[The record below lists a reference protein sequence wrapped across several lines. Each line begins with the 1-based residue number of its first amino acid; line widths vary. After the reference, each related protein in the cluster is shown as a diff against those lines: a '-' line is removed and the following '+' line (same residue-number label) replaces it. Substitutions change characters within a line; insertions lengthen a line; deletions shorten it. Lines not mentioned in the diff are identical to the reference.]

1 MAGGKENARQK
12 MINLMY
18 LVFIAMLALNM
29 SKEVLMTFGEIDRE
43 VTKST
48 KSLKESNKAAVQVIK
63 NSAKNDSLQWYTAY
77 QPISKIAEAANE
89 LTDFIN
95 KTENEFV
102 NPYEVNKVTYQSFK
116 RPILEKENDFKRTIN
131 GSIPEMVGDYE
142 VMDNSAAYDEML
154 FNGAYVNEENPGY
167 TDAGKEFVRLV
178 NNFRNVA
185 VNEITNSDI
194 SLDSTKNKIWNDSKS
209 GLIRQIEQSFNTDV
223 VKVGKADDK
232 IKSWLHFNFEGF
244 PEIASITKLTLMEED
259 VENVIQGMISSVNE
273 IILGENLTSLRAI
286 PMNVNVF
293 YENSKLE
300 GTVALG
306 KYDETFVASKV
317 KIKNGNAPMK
327 EYRAIDVMENGEVV
341 LEKLNLNVGSAGA
354 KKLTGEIIFVR
365 TENGED
371 VEKSIPIDHE
381 YFVNPPLAIVNNP
394 DMNVVYQD
402 IENKLNISMPGVA
415 NENILIVSPAT
426 IRKSNKP
433 GEYVMEKERG
443 TNGKV
448 RIIIKDK
455 VSGIV
460 SPAVVFDVV
469 KLPTPIADFSED
481 GNTLA
486 KQAIASGTMVG
497 TFNNPRLDASLKLN
511 VAEFKV
517 KVGARNMGVVR
528 GTRGAFNQRVK
539 NEIMRAG
546 RGTDIKIFD
555 IRYNSSKIDN
565 GARFLTAD
573 NQVVLTV
580 R

>member
-29 SKEVLMTFGEIDRE
+29 SKEVLMTFGEIERE
-43 VTKST
+43 VSKSS
-48 KSLKESNKAAVQVIK
+48 KSLQASNKVALSVMQS
-63 NSAKNDSLQWYTAY
+63 SAKNDSIVWYAPYETVNR
-77 QPISKIAEAANE
+77 IAVATDE
-89 LTDFIN
+89 LVEFIN
-95 KTENEFV
+95 KKGNDLISASDD
-102 NPYEVNKVTYQSFK
+102 NPDQIFK
-116 RPILEKENDFKRTIN
+116 RPVKIKENDYGRTIN
-131 GSIPEMVGDYE
+131 GSIPETLGDYE
-142 VMDNSAAYDEML
+142 RMDNSQAYDEVL
-154 FNGAYVNEENPGY
+154 FMNGTEDGY
-167 TDAGKEFVRLV
+167 TDAGREFVRLV
-178 NNFRNVA
+178 NNFRDVA
-185 VNEITNSDI
+185 TDAINNSNIGSNDTI
-194 SLDSTKNKIWNDSKS
+194 IKKRWDESTSSLRNLVES
-209 GLIRQIEQSFNTDV
+209 SFNTDP
-223 VKVGKADDK
+223 VKVGKGEDK
-232 IKSWLHFNFEGF
+232 VKSWLHFNFEGF
-244 PEIASITKLTLMEED
+244 PEIASTTKITLLEED
-259 VENVIQGMISSVNE
+259 ALNVVKTLVSTVNE
-273 IILGENLTSLRAI
+273 IILGENLSSLRAI
-286 PMNVNVF
+286 VSNVNVF

-300 GTVALG
+300 GSVALG

-317 KIKNGNAPMK
+317 KIKNGNGPMK

-341 LEKLNLNVGSAGA
+341 LEKLNLNVGGPGA
-354 KKLTGEIIFVR
+354 KKLTGEIVFVR
-365 TENGED
+365 TEKGED
-371 VEKSIPIDHE
+371 VEKTIPIDHE

-402 IENKLNISMPGVA
+402 IENKLNITMPGVA
-415 NENILIVSPAT
+415 NENIQIMSPST
-426 IRKSNKP
+426 IRQSTRA
-433 GEYVMEKERG
+433 GEYIMEKERG

-486 KQAIASGTMVG
+486 KQAISSGTLVG
-497 TFNNPRLDASLKLN
+497 SFNNPRLDASLKLN

-517 KVGARNMGVVR
+517 KVGARNLGVVR

-539 NEIMRAG
+539 SEIMRAG

-555 IRYNSSKIDN
+555 IRYNSAKIDN

>member
-29 SKEVLMTFGEIDRE
+29 SKEVLMTFGEIERE
-43 VTKST
+43 VSKSS
-48 KSLKESNKAAVQVIK
+48 KSLQASNKVALSVMQS
-63 NSAKNDSLQWYTAY
+63 SAKNDSIVWYAPYETVNR
-77 QPISKIAEAANE
+77 IAVATDE
-89 LTDFIN
+89 LVEFIN
-95 KTENEFV
+95 KKGNDLITASDEN
-102 NPYEVNKVTYQSFK
+102 PDQIFK
-116 RPILEKENDFKRTIN
+116 RPVKIKENDYGRTIN
-131 GSIPEMVGDYE
+131 GSIPETLGDYE
-142 VMDNSAAYDEML
+142 RMDNSQAYDEVL
-154 FNGAYVNEENPGY
+154 FMNGTEDGY
-167 TDAGKEFVRLV
+167 TDAGREFVRLV
-178 NNFRNVA
+178 NNFRDVA
-185 VNEITNSDI
+185 TDAINNSNIGSNDTI
-194 SLDSTKNKIWNDSKS
+194 IKKRWDESTSSLRNLVES
-209 GLIRQIEQSFNTDV
+209 SFNTDP
-223 VKVGKADDK
+223 VKVGKGEDK
-232 IKSWLHFNFEGF
+232 VKSWLHFNFEGF
-244 PEIASITKLTLMEED
+244 PEIASTTKITLLEED
-259 VENVIQGMISSVNE
+259 ALNVVKTLVSTVNE
-273 IILGENLTSLRAI
+273 IILGENLSSLRAI
-286 PMNVNVF
+286 VSNVNVF

-300 GTVALG
+300 GSVALG

-317 KIKNGNAPMK
+317 KIKNGNGPMK

-341 LEKLNLNVGSAGA
+341 LEKLNLNVGGPGA
-354 KKLTGEIIFVR
+354 KKLTGEIVFVR
-365 TENGED
+365 TEKGED
-371 VEKSIPIDHE
+371 VERTIPIDHE

-402 IENKLNISMPGVA
+402 IENKLNITMPGVA
-415 NENILIVSPAT
+415 NENIQIMSPST
-426 IRKSNKP
+426 IRQSTRA
-433 GEYVMEKERG
+433 GEYIMEKERG

-486 KQAIASGTMVG
+486 KQAISSGTLVG
-497 TFNNPRLDASLKLN
+497 SFNNPRLDASLKLN

-517 KVGARNMGVVR
+517 KVGARNLGVVR

-539 NEIMRAG
+539 SEIMRAG

-555 IRYNSSKIDN
+555 IRYNSAKIDN

>member
-29 SKEVLMTFGEIDRE
+29 SKEVLMTFGEIERE
-43 VTKST
+43 VSKSS
-48 KSLKESNKAAVQVIK
+48 KSLQASNKVALSVMQS
-63 NSAKNDSLQWYTAY
+63 SAKNDSIVWYAPYETVNR
-77 QPISKIAEAANE
+77 IAVATDE
-89 LTDFIN
+89 LVEFIN
-95 KTENEFV
+95 KKGNDLITASDD
-102 NPYEVNKVTYQSFK
+102 NPDQIFK
-116 RPILEKENDFKRTIN
+116 RPVKIKENDYGRTIN
-131 GSIPEMVGDYE
+131 GSIPETLGDYE
-142 VMDNSAAYDEML
+142 RMDNSQAYDEVL
-154 FNGAYVNEENPGY
+154 FMNGTEDGY
-167 TDAGKEFVRLV
+167 TDAGREFVRLV
-178 NNFRNVA
+178 NNFRDVA
-185 VNEITNSDI
+185 TDAINNSNIGSNDTI
-194 SLDSTKNKIWNDSKS
+194 IKKRWDETTSSLRNLVES
-209 GLIRQIEQSFNTDV
+209 SFNTDP
-223 VKVGKADDK
+223 VKVGKGEDK
-232 IKSWLHFNFEGF
+232 VKSWLHFNFEGF
-244 PEIASITKLTLMEED
+244 PEIASTTKITLLEED
-259 VENVIQGMISSVNE
+259 ALNVVKTLVSTVNE
-273 IILGENLTSLRAI
+273 IILGENLSSLRAI
-286 PMNVNVF
+286 VSNVNVF

-300 GTVALG
+300 GSVALG

-317 KIKNGNAPMK
+317 KIKNGNGPMK

-341 LEKLNLNVGSAGA
+341 LEKLNLNVGGPGA
-354 KKLTGEIIFVR
+354 KKLTGEIVFVR
-365 TENGED
+365 TEKGED
-371 VEKSIPIDHE
+371 VEKTIPIDHE

-402 IENKLNISMPGVA
+402 IENKLNITMPGVA
-415 NENILIVSPAT
+415 NENIQIMSPST
-426 IRKSNKP
+426 IRQSTRA
-433 GEYVMEKERG
+433 GEYIMEKERG

-486 KQAIASGTMVG
+486 KQAISSGTLVG
-497 TFNNPRLDASLKLN
+497 SFNNPRLDASLKLN

-517 KVGARNMGVVR
+517 KVGARNLGVVR

-539 NEIMRAG
+539 SEIMRAG

-555 IRYNSSKIDN
+555 IRYNSAKIDN

>member
-116 RPILEKENDFKRTIN
+116 RPILKKENDFNRTIN

-317 KIKNGNAPMK
+317 KIKNGNSPMR

-354 KKLTGEIIFVR
+354 KQLTGEIIFVR
-365 TENGED
+365 TENGVD

-381 YFVNPPLAIVNNP
+381 YFVNPPLANVSNK
-394 DMNVVYQD
+394 DMNIVYED
-402 IENKLNISMPGVA
+402 IENILNITMPGVS
-415 NENILIVSPAT
+415 NDNIQIVSPPT
-426 IRKSNKP
+426 IKP
-433 GEYVMEKERG
+433 GKNGEFVM
-443 TNGKV
+443 TNQKKGRTGKV
-448 RIIIKDK
+448 SIVVKDK
-455 VSGIV
+455 LTNFT
-460 SPAVVFDVV
+460 SPPVVFDVV
-469 KLPTPIADFSED
+469 AVPDPFASFSQKGD
-481 GNTLA
+481 KFSANQILTG
-486 KQAIASGTMVG
+486 KIGG
-497 TFNNPRLDASLKLN
+497 TFNNERLDNSLQLR
-511 VAEFKV
+511 VSEFKV
-517 KVGARNMGVVR
+517 RIGLRNLGVVR
-528 GTRGAFNQRVK
+528 NTNGAFNDRLK
-539 NEIMRAG
+539 SEIKKAR
-546 RGTDIKIFD
+546 RGTQITISDIVFS
-555 IRYNSSKIDN
+555 SSKIDK
-565 GARFLTAD
+565 GRKSLFSQ

>member
-29 SKEVLMTFGEIDRE
+29 SKEVLMTFGEIERE
-43 VTKST
+43 VSKSS
-48 KSLKESNKAAVQVIK
+48 KSLQASNKVALSVMQS
-63 NSAKNDSLQWYTAY
+63 SAKNDSIVWYAPYETVNR
-77 QPISKIAEAANE
+77 IAVATDE
-89 LTDFIN
+89 LVEFIN
-95 KTENEFV
+95 KKGNDLITASED
-102 NPYEVNKVTYQSFK
+102 NPDQIFK
-116 RPILEKENDFKRTIN
+116 RPVKIKENDYGRTIN
-131 GSIPEMVGDYE
+131 GSIPETLGDYE
-142 VMDNSAAYDEML
+142 RMDNSQAYDEVL
-154 FNGAYVNEENPGY
+154 FMNGTEDGY
-167 TDAGKEFVRLV
+167 TDAGREFVRLV
-178 NNFRNVA
+178 NNFRDVA
-185 VNEITNSDI
+185 TDAINNSNIGSNDTI
-194 SLDSTKNKIWNDSKS
+194 IKKRWDETTSSLRNLVES
-209 GLIRQIEQSFNTDV
+209 SFNTDP
-223 VKVGKADDK
+223 VKVGKGEDK
-232 IKSWLHFNFEGF
+232 VKSWLHFNFEGF
-244 PEIASITKLTLMEED
+244 PEIASTTKITLLEED
-259 VENVIQGMISSVNE
+259 ALNVVKTLVSTVNE
-273 IILGENLTSLRAI
+273 IILGENLSSLRAI
-286 PMNVNVF
+286 VSNVNVF

-300 GTVALG
+300 GSVALG

-317 KIKNGNAPMK
+317 KIKNGNGPMK

-341 LEKLNLNVGSAGA
+341 LEKLNLNVGGPGA
-354 KKLTGEIIFVR
+354 KKLTGEIVFVR
-365 TENGED
+365 TEKGED
-371 VEKSIPIDHE
+371 VEKTIPIDHE

-402 IENKLNISMPGVA
+402 IENKLNITMPGVA
-415 NENILIVSPAT
+415 NENIQIMSPST
-426 IRKSNKP
+426 IRQSTRA
-433 GEYVMEKERG
+433 GEYIMEKERG

-486 KQAIASGTMVG
+486 KQAISSGTLVG
-497 TFNNPRLDASLKLN
+497 SFNNPRLDASLKLN

-517 KVGARNMGVVR
+517 KVGARNLGVVR

-539 NEIMRAG
+539 SEIMRAG

-555 IRYNSSKIDN
+555 IRYNSAKIDN

>member
-29 SKEVLMTFGEIDRE
+29 SKEVLMTFGEIERE
-43 VTKST
+43 VSKSS
-48 KSLKESNKAAVQVIK
+48 KSLQASNKVALSVMQS
-63 NSAKNDSLQWYTAY
+63 SAKNDSIVWYAPYETVNM
-77 QPISKIAEAANE
+77 IAVATDE
-89 LTDFIN
+89 LVEFIN
-95 KTENEFV
+95 KKGNDLITASDD
-102 NPYEVNKVTYQSFK
+102 NPDQIFK
-116 RPILEKENDFKRTIN
+116 RPVKIKENDYGRTIN
-131 GSIPEMVGDYE
+131 GSIPETLGDYE
-142 VMDNSAAYDEML
+142 RMDNSQAYDEVL
-154 FNGAYVNEENPGY
+154 FMNGTEDGY
-167 TDAGKEFVRLV
+167 TDAGREFVRLV
-178 NNFRNVA
+178 NNFRDVA
-185 VNEITNSDI
+185 TDAINNSNIGSNDTI
-194 SLDSTKNKIWNDSKS
+194 IKKRWDESTSSLRNLVES
-209 GLIRQIEQSFNTDV
+209 SFNTDP
-223 VKVGKADDK
+223 VKVGKGEDK
-232 IKSWLHFNFEGF
+232 VKSWLHFNFEGF
-244 PEIASITKLTLMEED
+244 PEIASTTKITLLEED
-259 VENVIQGMISSVNE
+259 ALNVVKTLVSTVNE
-273 IILGENLTSLRAI
+273 IILGENLSSLRAI
-286 PMNVNVF
+286 VSNVNVF

-300 GTVALG
+300 GSVALG

-317 KIKNGNAPMK
+317 KIKNGNGPMK

-341 LEKLNLNVGSAGA
+341 LEKLNLNVGGPGA
-354 KKLTGEIIFVR
+354 KKLTGEIVFVR
-365 TENGED
+365 TEKGED
-371 VEKSIPIDHE
+371 VEKTIPIDHE

-402 IENKLNISMPGVA
+402 IENKLNITMPGVA
-415 NENILIVSPAT
+415 NENIQIMSPST
-426 IRKSNKP
+426 IRQSTRA
-433 GEYVMEKERG
+433 GEYIMEKERG

-486 KQAIASGTMVG
+486 KQAISSGTLVG
-497 TFNNPRLDASLKLN
+497 SFNNPRLDASLKLN

-517 KVGARNMGVVR
+517 KVGARNLGVVR

-539 NEIMRAG
+539 SEIMRAG

-555 IRYNSSKIDN
+555 IRYNSAKIDN

>member
-29 SKEVLMTFGEIDRE
+29 SKEVLMTFGEIERE
-43 VTKST
+43 VSKSS
-48 KSLKESNKAAVQVIK
+48 KSLQASNKVALSVMQS
-63 NSAKNDSLQWYTAY
+63 SAKNDSIVWYAPYETVNR
-77 QPISKIAEAANE
+77 IAVATDE
-89 LTDFIN
+89 LVEFIN
-95 KTENEFV
+95 KKGNDLITASDD
-102 NPYEVNKVTYQSFK
+102 NPDQIFK
-116 RPILEKENDFKRTIN
+116 RPIKIKENDYGRTIN
-131 GSIPEMVGDYE
+131 GSIPETLGDYE
-142 VMDNSAAYDEML
+142 RMDNSQAYDEVL
-154 FNGAYVNEENPGY
+154 FMNGTEDGY
-167 TDAGKEFVRLV
+167 TDAGREFVRLV
-178 NNFRNVA
+178 NNFRDVA
-185 VNEITNSDI
+185 TDAINNSNIGSNDTI
-194 SLDSTKNKIWNDSKS
+194 IKKRWDESTSSLKNLVES
-209 GLIRQIEQSFNTDV
+209 SFNTDP
-223 VKVGKADDK
+223 VKVGKGEDK
-232 IKSWLHFNFEGF
+232 VKSWLHFNFEGF
-244 PEIASITKLTLMEED
+244 PEIASTTKITLLEED
-259 VENVIQGMISSVNE
+259 ALNVVKTLVSTVNE
-273 IILGENLTSLRAI
+273 IILGENLSSLRAI
-286 PMNVNVF
+286 VSNVNVF

-300 GTVALG
+300 GSVALG

-317 KIKNGNAPMK
+317 KIKNGNGPMK

-341 LEKLNLNVGSAGA
+341 LEKLNLNVGGPGA
-354 KKLTGEIIFVR
+354 KKLTGEIVFVR
-365 TENGED
+365 TEKGED
-371 VEKSIPIDHE
+371 VEKTIPIDHE

-402 IENKLNISMPGVA
+402 IENKLNITMPGVA
-415 NENILIVSPAT
+415 NENIQIISPST
-426 IRKSNKP
+426 IRQSTRA
-433 GEYVMEKERG
+433 GEYIMEKERG

-486 KQAIASGTMVG
+486 KQAISSGTLVG
-497 TFNNPRLDASLKLN
+497 SFNNPRLDASLKLN

-517 KVGARNMGVVR
+517 KVGARNLGVVR

-539 NEIMRAG
+539 SEIMRAG

-555 IRYNSSKIDN
+555 IRYNSAKIDN

>member
-29 SKEVLMTFGEIDRE
+29 SKEVLMTFGEIERE
-43 VTKST
+43 VSKSS
-48 KSLKESNKAAVQVIK
+48 KSLQASNKVALSVMQS
-63 NSAKNDSLQWYTAY
+63 SAKNDSIVWYAPYETVNR
-77 QPISKIAEAANE
+77 IAVATDE
-89 LTDFIN
+89 LVEFIN
-95 KTENEFV
+95 KKGNDLITASDD
-102 NPYEVNKVTYQSFK
+102 NPDQIFK
-116 RPILEKENDFKRTIN
+116 RPVKIKENDYGRTIN
-131 GSIPEMVGDYE
+131 GSIPETLGDYE
-142 VMDNSAAYDEML
+142 RMDNSQAYDEVL
-154 FNGAYVNEENPGY
+154 FMNGTEDGY
-167 TDAGKEFVRLV
+167 TDAGREFVRLV
-178 NNFRNVA
+178 NNFRDVA
-185 VNEITNSDI
+185 TDAINNSNIGSNDTI
-194 SLDSTKNKIWNDSKS
+194 IKKRWDESTSSLRNLVES
-209 GLIRQIEQSFNTDV
+209 SFNTDP
-223 VKVGKADDK
+223 VKVGKGEDK
-232 IKSWLHFNFEGF
+232 VKSWLHFNFEGF
-244 PEIASITKLTLMEED
+244 PEIASTTKITLLEED
-259 VENVIQGMISSVNE
+259 ALNVVKTLVSTVNE
-273 IILGENLTSLRAI
+273 IILGENLSSLRAI
-286 PMNVNVF
+286 VSNVNVF

-300 GTVALG
+300 GSVALG

-317 KIKNGNAPMK
+317 KIKNGNGPMK

-341 LEKLNLNVGSAGA
+341 LEKLNLNVGGPGA
-354 KKLTGEIIFVR
+354 KKLTGEIVFVR
-365 TENGED
+365 TEKGED
-371 VEKSIPIDHE
+371 VEKTIPIDHE

-402 IENKLNISMPGVA
+402 IENKLNITMPGVA
-415 NENILIVSPAT
+415 NENIQIMSPST
-426 IRKSNKP
+426 IRQSTRA
-433 GEYVMEKERG
+433 GEYIMEKERG

-486 KQAIASGTMVG
+486 KQAISSGTLVG
-497 TFNNPRLDASLKLN
+497 CFNNPRLDASLKLN

-517 KVGARNMGVVR
+517 KVGARNLGVVR

-539 NEIMRAG
+539 SEIMRAG

-555 IRYNSSKIDN
+555 IRYNSAKIDN

>member
-43 VTKST
+43 VVKST
-48 KSLKESNKAAVQVIK
+48 KSLKESNNAAIQVIK
-63 NSAKNDSLQWYTAY
+63 NSAKNDSLQWFTAY
-77 QPISKIAEAANE
+77 QPLSKISEAANE
-89 LTDFIN
+89 LNEFIN
-95 KTENEFV
+95 RNDNELIT
-102 NPYEVNKVTYQSFK
+102 PYEVNDVTYQSFK
-116 RPILEKENDFKRTIN
+116 RPILEKENDYKRTID

-142 VMDNSAAYDEML
+142 VMDNSASYDEML
-154 FNGAYVNEENPGY
+154 FTGDYENEDNTGY
-167 TDAGKEFVRLV
+167 TAAGQEFVRLV
-178 NNFRNVA
+178 NNFRDTSIE
-185 VNEITNSDI
+185 EITKSNI
-194 SLDSTKNKIWNDSKS
+194 SLDSTKNKIWNDSKT
-209 GLIRQIEQSFNTDV
+209 GLIRLIEQSFNTDV
-223 VKVGKADDK
+223 VKVGKAEDK
-232 IKSWLHFNFEGF
+232 NKSWLHFNFEGF

-259 VENVIQGMISSVNE
+259 VENVIQTMISSVNE

-317 KIKNGNAPMK
+317 KIKNGNAPER
-327 EYRAIDVMENGEVV
+327 EYPAIDVMENGEVV
-341 LEKLNLNVGSAGA
+341 LEKLNLNVGSPGA

-365 TENGED
+365 TENGVD

-402 IENKLNISMPGVA
+402 IENKLNITMPGVA
-415 NENILIVSPAT
+415 NENIQIISPST
-426 IRKSNKP
+426 IRKSTRA
-433 GEYVMEKERG
+433 GEYIMEEERG

-448 RIIIKDK
+448 RIIIKDI

-486 KQAIASGTMVG
+486 KQAISSGTLVG
-497 TFNNPRLDASLKLN
+497 SFNNPRLDASLRLN

-517 KVGARNMGVVR
+517 KVGARNLGVVR

-539 NEIMRAG
+539 SEIMRAG

-555 IRYNSSKIDN
+555 IRYNSAKIDN

>member
-29 SKEVLMTFGEIDRE
+29 SKEVLMTFGEIERE
-43 VTKST
+43 VSKSS
-48 KSLKESNKAAVQVIK
+48 KSLQASNKLALSVMQ
-63 NSAKNDSLQWYTAY
+63 SSSKNDSIVWYAPYETVNR
-77 QPISKIAEAANE
+77 IAVATDE
-89 LTDFIN
+89 LVEFIN
-95 KTENEFV
+95 KKGNDLITASDD
-102 NPYEVNKVTYQSFK
+102 NPDQIFK
-116 RPILEKENDFKRTIN
+116 RPVKIKENDYGRTIN
-131 GSIPEMVGDYE
+131 GSIPETLGDYE
-142 VMDNSAAYDEML
+142 RMDNSQAYDEVL
-154 FNGAYVNEENPGY
+154 FMNGTEDGY
-167 TDAGKEFVRLV
+167 TDAGREFVRLV
-178 NNFRNVA
+178 NNFRDVA
-185 VNEITNSDI
+185 TDAINNSNIGSNDTI
-194 SLDSTKNKIWNDSKS
+194 IKKRWDESTSSLRNLVES
-209 GLIRQIEQSFNTDV
+209 SFNTDP
-223 VKVGKADDK
+223 VKVGKGEDK
-232 IKSWLHFNFEGF
+232 VKSWLHFNFEGF
-244 PEIASITKLTLMEED
+244 PEIASTTKITLLEED
-259 VENVIQGMISSVNE
+259 ALNVVKTLVSTVNE
-273 IILGENLTSLRAI
+273 IILGENLSSLRAI
-286 PMNVNVF
+286 VSNVNVF

-300 GTVALG
+300 GSVALG

-317 KIKNGNAPMK
+317 KIKNGNGPMK

-341 LEKLNLNVGSAGA
+341 LEKLNLNVGGPGA
-354 KKLTGEIIFVR
+354 KKLTGEIVFVR
-365 TENGED
+365 TEKGED
-371 VEKSIPIDHE
+371 VEKTIPIDHE

-402 IENKLNISMPGVA
+402 IENKLNITMPGVA
-415 NENILIVSPAT
+415 NENIQIMSPST
-426 IRKSNKP
+426 IRQSTRA
-433 GEYVMEKERG
+433 GEYIMEKERG

-486 KQAIASGTMVG
+486 KQAISSGTLVG
-497 TFNNPRLDASLKLN
+497 SFNNPRLDASLKLN

-517 KVGARNMGVVR
+517 KVGARNLGVVR

-539 NEIMRAG
+539 SEIMRAG

-555 IRYNSSKIDN
+555 IRYNSAKIDN

>member
-43 VTKST
+43 VVKST
-48 KSLKESNKAAVQVIK
+48 KSLKESNKAAIQVIK

-77 QPISKIAEAANE
+77 QPISKISEAANE
-89 LTDFIN
+89 LTEFIN
-95 KTENEFV
+95 KNDNELIT
-102 NPYEVNKVTYQSFK
+102 PYEVNDVTFQSFK
-116 RPILEKENDFKRTIN
+116 RPILEKDNSYGRKID

-142 VMDNSAAYDEML
+142 VMDNSASYDEML
-154 FNGAYVNEENPGY
+154 FSGDYVDEDNTGY
-167 TDAGKEFVRLV
+167 TAAGQEFVRLV
-178 NNFRNVA
+178 NNFRDTA
-185 VNEITNSDI
+185 IEEITKSDI
-194 SLDSTKNKIWNDSKS
+194 SRDTTKNKIWNDSKS
-209 GLIRQIEQSFNTDV
+209 GLIRIIEQSFNTDV
-223 VKVGKADDK
+223 VKVGKAEDK

-259 VENVIQGMISSVNE
+259 VENVIQTMISSINE
-273 IILGENLTSLRAI
+273 VILGENLTSLRAI

-317 KIKNGNAPMK
+317 KIKNGNAPER
-327 EYRAIDVMENGEVV
+327 EYPAFDVMENGEVV
-341 LEKLNLNVGSAGA
+341 LEKLKLNVGSPGA

-365 TENGED
+365 TENGVD

-394 DMNVVYQD
+394 TMNVVYKD
-402 IENKLNISMPGVA
+402 IENILNISMPGVS
-415 NENILIVSPAT
+415 NENIQIISPNT
-426 IRKSNKP
+426 LKP
-433 GEYVMEKERG
+433 TNRSGQYKMENERG

-448 RIIIKDK
+448 RIIVKDR
-455 VSGIV
+455 VSGIQ

-469 KLPTPIADFSED
+469 DLPDPFAEFSEK
-481 GNTLA
+481 GFTLP
-486 KQAIASGTMVG
+486 KQAIAAGSIKGS
-497 TFNNPRLDASLKLN
+497 FDNPMLDASLVLS

-517 KVGARNMGVVR
+517 KVGPRNLGTIR
-528 GTRGAFNQRVK
+528 GTNGAFDQRVQA
-539 NEIMRAG
+539 EIRRAG

-555 IRYNSSKIDN
+555 IRFVSSKIDK
-565 GARFLTAD
+565 GAKLLIAK
-573 NQVVLTV
+573 NQVTLTV

>member
-29 SKEVLMTFGEIDRE
+29 SKEVLMTFGEIERE
-43 VTKST
+43 VSKSS
-48 KSLKESNKAAVQVIK
+48 KSLQASNNVALSVMQS
-63 NSAKNDSLQWYTAY
+63 SAKNDSIVWYAPYETVNR
-77 QPISKIAEAANE
+77 IAVATDE
-89 LTDFIN
+89 LVEFIN
-95 KTENEFV
+95 KKGNDLITASED
-102 NPYEVNKVTYQSFK
+102 NPDQIFK
-116 RPILEKENDFKRTIN
+116 RPVKIKENDYGRTIN
-131 GSIPEMVGDYE
+131 GSIPETLGDYE
-142 VMDNSAAYDEML
+142 RMDNSQAYDEVL
-154 FNGAYVNEENPGY
+154 FMNGTEDGY
-167 TDAGKEFVRLV
+167 TDAGREFVRLV
-178 NNFRNVA
+178 NNFRDVA
-185 VNEITNSDI
+185 TDAINNSNIGSNDTI
-194 SLDSTKNKIWNDSKS
+194 IKKRWDESTSSLRNLVES
-209 GLIRQIEQSFNTDV
+209 SFNTDP
-223 VKVGKADDK
+223 VKVGKGEDK
-232 IKSWLHFNFEGF
+232 VKSWLHFNFEGF
-244 PEIASITKLTLMEED
+244 PEIASTTKITLLEED
-259 VENVIQGMISSVNE
+259 ALNVVKTLVSTVNE
-273 IILGENLTSLRAI
+273 IILGENLSSLRAI
-286 PMNVNVF
+286 VSNVNVF

-300 GTVALG
+300 GSVALG

-317 KIKNGNAPMK
+317 KIKNGNGPMK

-341 LEKLNLNVGSAGA
+341 LEKLNLNVGGPGA
-354 KKLTGEIIFVR
+354 KKLTGEIVFVR
-365 TENGED
+365 TEKGED
-371 VEKSIPIDHE
+371 VEKTIPIDHE

-402 IENKLNISMPGVA
+402 IENKLNITMPGVA
-415 NENILIVSPAT
+415 NENIQIMSPST
-426 IRKSNKP
+426 IRQSTRA
-433 GEYVMEKERG
+433 GEYIMEKERG

-486 KQAIASGTMVG
+486 KQAISSGTLVG
-497 TFNNPRLDASLKLN
+497 SFNNPRLDASLKLN

-517 KVGARNMGVVR
+517 KVGARNLGVVR

-539 NEIMRAG
+539 SEIMRAG

-555 IRYNSSKIDN
+555 IRYNSAKIDN

>member
-29 SKEVLMTFGEIDRE
+29 SKEVLMTFGEIERE
-43 VTKST
+43 VSKSS
-48 KSLKESNKAAVQVIK
+48 KSLQASNKVALSVMQS
-63 NSAKNDSLQWYTAY
+63 SAKNDSIVWYAPYETVNR
-77 QPISKIAEAANE
+77 IAVATDE
-89 LTDFIN
+89 LVKFIN
-95 KTENEFV
+95 KKGNDLITASDD
-102 NPYEVNKVTYQSFK
+102 NPDQIFK
-116 RPILEKENDFKRTIN
+116 RPVKIKENDYGRTIN
-131 GSIPEMVGDYE
+131 GSIPETLGDYE
-142 VMDNSAAYDEML
+142 RMDNSQAYDEVL
-154 FNGAYVNEENPGY
+154 FMNGTEDGY
-167 TDAGKEFVRLV
+167 TDAGREFVRLV
-178 NNFRNVA
+178 NNFRDVA
-185 VNEITNSDI
+185 TDAINNSNIGSNDTI
-194 SLDSTKNKIWNDSKS
+194 IKKRWDESTSSLRNLVES
-209 GLIRQIEQSFNTDV
+209 SFNTDP
-223 VKVGKADDK
+223 VKVGKGEDK
-232 IKSWLHFNFEGF
+232 VKSWLHFNFEGF
-244 PEIASITKLTLMEED
+244 PEIASTTKITLLEED
-259 VENVIQGMISSVNE
+259 ALNVVKTLVSTVNE
-273 IILGENLTSLRAI
+273 IILGENLSSLRAI
-286 PMNVNVF
+286 VSNVNVF

-300 GTVALG
+300 GSVALG

-317 KIKNGNAPMK
+317 KIKNGNGPMK

-341 LEKLNLNVGSAGA
+341 LEKLNLNVGGPGA
-354 KKLTGEIIFVR
+354 KKLTGEIVFVR
-365 TENGED
+365 TEKGED
-371 VEKSIPIDHE
+371 VEKTIPIDHE

-402 IENKLNISMPGVA
+402 IENKLNITMPGVA
-415 NENILIVSPAT
+415 NENIQIMSPST
-426 IRKSNKP
+426 IRQSTRA
-433 GEYVMEKERG
+433 GEYIMEKERG

-486 KQAIASGTMVG
+486 KQAISSGTLVG
-497 TFNNPRLDASLKLN
+497 SFNNPRLDASLKLN

-517 KVGARNMGVVR
+517 KVGARNLGVVR

-539 NEIMRAG
+539 SEIMRAG

-555 IRYNSSKIDN
+555 IRYNSAKIDN